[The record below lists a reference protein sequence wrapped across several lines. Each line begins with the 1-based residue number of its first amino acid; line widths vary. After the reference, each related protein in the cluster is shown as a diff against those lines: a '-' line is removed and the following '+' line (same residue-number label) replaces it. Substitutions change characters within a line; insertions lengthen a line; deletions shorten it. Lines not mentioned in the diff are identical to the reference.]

1 MKTRKTKEVL
11 IDLIHMFQNTA
22 WLSKENTY
30 QSKYLELREIN
41 EISKL
46 FLKCQCSK
54 KRSKGA
60 GIFLLLLIYVEAL
73 NITKMVCK
81 EDLYSPVEV

>member
-1 MKTRKTKEVL
+1 M
-11 IDLIHMFQNTA
+11 
-22 WLSKENTY
+22 SKENTY

-54 KRSKGA
+54 KSKG
-60 GIFLLLLIYVEAL
+60 GESFLTVLLIYVEAL
-73 NITKMVCK
+73 NTIKMVCK
-81 EDLYSPVEV
+81 EDLYSPVEVWSTIITAVLDRELKQ